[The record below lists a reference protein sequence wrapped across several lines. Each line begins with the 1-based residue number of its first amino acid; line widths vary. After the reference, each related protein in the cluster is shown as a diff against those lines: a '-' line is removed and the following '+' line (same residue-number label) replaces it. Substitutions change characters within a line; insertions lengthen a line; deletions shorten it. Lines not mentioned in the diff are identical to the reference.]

1 MRKTILFLL
10 LAVACAPRVQEEP
23 AKTTFQ
29 TSQGWRPTID
39 IRADAV
45 MVYGANGRVP
55 LEDRLASPGAAMPTI
70 SPASGMAGPIGTKG
84 R

>member
-10 LAVACAPRVQEEP
+10 LAVACAPRVQDEP

-55 LEDRLASPGAAMPTI
+55 LEERLASWRERGY
-70 SPASGMAGPIGTKG
+70 

>member
-10 LAVACAPRVQEEP
+10 LAVACAPRVQDEP

-55 LEDRLASPGAAMPTI
+55 LEERLASCLLTGWHPGGSAAIRPT
-70 SPASGMAGPIGTKG
+70 S
-84 R
+84 